1 MFFET
6 VAYIADTYMWFLIA
20 ALVIGIVTG
29 WVAAGDDDKTPTG
42 QGRDQ

>member
-20 ALVIGIVTG
+20 AFVLGIVTG
-29 WVAAGDDDKTPTG
+29 WVAAARPGDISEG
-42 QGRDQ
+42 QVGGR